1 MRPLAR
7 WAASP
12 WVVLATVALGG
23 CGPLVG
29 VPAGVGPAPP
39 PDPLPAPPPPLPL
52 PLEEEPYLL
61 EIPVDVP
68 VPILL
73 DPILD
78 SPWARTPAM
87 EEAIQGWITSLV
99 GREASFFRTSLARMG
114 RYQGMVEEELRRGD
128 LPGSLLYLPIV
139 ESWYNPRAHS
149 RAGASGMWQFMP
161 PTAREMGLRV
171 DPFVDERRDPF
182 LSTPQALAYLSQL
195 HAQFG
200 SWFLALAAYNAGPG
214 RVDRILRRRGQDS
227 SEGHD
232 GLFLEILSDL
242 PRETRDFVPRFLAA
256 ARIAADPGAF
266 GLQDVLPE
274 EPLRFDE
281 VDVADAVSLDVM
293 ARAAAV
299 DQEALK
305 ELNPQLLR
313 GVTPFGG
320 ATRVRVPEGVG
331 ERFAAA
337 IQSIPPEERVSF
349 LEHAVARGETL
360 THVARLYGVSV
371 SDLQAANPALQ
382 PRRMQ
387 IGQRVVVPR
396 SPSALARGSQGAPPP
411 TLLPGPDGVAV
422 YSVRPGDT
430 LSGIAARHRVRVGDL
445 LRWNG
450 LSMDSIIRPGDEVR
464 IHVPGG

>member
-1 MRPLAR
+1 M
-7 WAASP
+7 
-12 WVVLATVALGG
+12 VLAMMAVVG

-29 VPAGVGPAPP
+29 IPPGVDPAPP
-39 PDPLPAPPPPLPL
+39 PEPLPVPPPPIP
-52 PLEEEPYLL
+52 PPVEEDPFPL
-61 EIPVDVP
+61 EIPEHVA
-68 VPILL
+68 VPIFL

-87 EEAIQGWITSLV
+87 EERVQEWISSLV
-99 GREASFFRTSLARMG
+99 GGEASSFRTSLARMG
-114 RYQGMVEEELRRGD
+114 RYQGMVEEELKRGD

-139 ESWYNPRAHS
+139 ESWYNPKAHS
-149 RAGASGMWQFMP
+149 RAGASGLWQFMP

-182 LSTPQALAYLSQL
+182 LSTPQALAYLSRL
-195 HAQFG
+195 NDQFG

-214 RVDRILRRRGQDS
+214 RVDRILRRRGQA

-266 GLQDVLPE
+266 GLEEVLPE

-281 VDVADAVSLDVM
+281 VEVHDAVSLDVM
-293 ARAAAV
+293 ARAAAL
-299 DQEALK
+299 DQGELE

-313 GVTPFGG
+313 GVTPFG
-320 ATRVRVPEGVG
+320 ATIRLRVPEGAG
-331 ERFAAA
+331 GRFAEA

-349 LEHAVARGETL
+349 VEHAVARGETL
-360 THVARLYGVSV
+360 THVARFYGVSV
-371 SDLQAANPALQ
+371 ADLQAANPAIQ
-382 PRRMQ
+382 PRRMR

-396 SPSALARGSQGAPPP
+396 SPSALARGSQGAPS
-411 TLLPGPDGVAV
+411 TALLPGPDGVAV
-422 YSVRPGDT
+422 YSVRAGDT
-430 LSGIAARHRVRVGDL
+430 LSGIAARHRVQVGDL

-464 IHVPGG
+464 IFLSGR